1 MAEETQ
7 VRLEPK
13 SKCIES
19 TKFRG
24 KKKTFLTNSKNK
36 QAFINLLS
44 HKLNIAGIQTSHAI
58 GDADLLIVLT
68 AVKCSMSRHTVLVG
82 DDTDL
87 LVLLCYHASPLS
99 MPIYFHP
106 SPKSHRETVYWDIH
120 NLPKHLGANVCQNIL
135 FIHANLGCDTT
146 SKLYG
151 YGKGV
156 GITLFKNV
164 NHFAVLHLCV

>member
-1 MAEETQ
+1 MVEETQ

-36 QAFINLLS
+36 QAFIYLLP

-68 AVKCSMSRHTVLVG
+68 PVKCSMSRHTVLVG
-82 DDTDL
+82 DDTDV

-99 MPIYFHP
+99 MPIYFHLR
-106 SPKSHRETVYWDIH
+106 PKSHQETVSWDIH
-120 NLPKHLGANVCQNIL
+120 KLQN
-135 FIHANLGCDTT
+135 
-146 SKLYG
+146 
-151 YGKGV
+151 
-156 GITLFKNV
+156 TLVQMYVKTFCSFMQLLDVTLRQKCMCLERV
-164 NHFAVLHLCV
+164 SA